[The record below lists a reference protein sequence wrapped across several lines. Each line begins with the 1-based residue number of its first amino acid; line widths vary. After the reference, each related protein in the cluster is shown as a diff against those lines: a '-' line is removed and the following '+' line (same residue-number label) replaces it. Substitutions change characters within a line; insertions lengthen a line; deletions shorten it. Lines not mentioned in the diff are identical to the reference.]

1 MPRLIIEQVSTAD
14 AGFKELSQKAAERLV
29 AMPADQCPVEFTLSL
44 TRLYLSESCGKCT
57 PCRVGLSQIATLIQD
72 LLDGVGTEESVA
84 LIERTAQS
92 ILDSADCAIGHESAR
107 MVLKSL
113 RAFEEDFL
121 SHAKD
126 DLCVAERNVYVPC
139 QGTCPAHIDIPGY
152 IALVN
157 AGQYEDALRVIRND
171 NPLPTVC
178 GYVCE
183 HPCEFTCRRSLVD
196 DAINIC
202 GIKRY
207 AADHAK
213 PYAPAQNL
221 APTGKKIA
229 IVGGGPAGLS
239 AAYYLQLMG
248 HDVSIYDQR
257 SKLGGMVRYGIPDY
271 RLPQDKLDQDI
282 DFILSTGVKAFPETT
297 IGTDLTYE
305 DLARDFDA
313 IYLSIGAHDDN
324 KLGCPGE
331 DAEGVLS
338 AVSLLRAAGDG
349 VAPDL
354 TGKRVVIVGG
364 GNVAMD
370 CTRTARRL
378 GAASV
383 ECVYRRRI
391 ADMTALPEEIEEA
404 MAEGCQISELM
415 APLRIEKTAGGAVRG
430 LVVQP
435 QHIGSIGADGRPRPQ
450 AANVPEVEI
459 PCDIVIVAIGQKINT
474 DAFAHIIA
482 TERGRILANDQGAL
496 ANADGVFAGGDTVTG
511 PATVI
516 RAIAAGKVA
525 AANID
530 EALGFNHN
538 VHDEVKIPAPL
549 TPLSATG
556 RVEQTNR
563 KFSEAIQDF
572 DIAKNGM
579 TRDEVEQETSRC
591 LRCDHHG
598 FGKVCGK
605 EALVW

>member
-1 MPRLIIEQVSTAD
+1 MARLIIEEASMMET
-14 AGFKELSQKAAERLV
+14 GFKQLSREAAQRIV
-29 AMPADQCPVEFTLSL
+29 AMPADQCPIEFTQSL
-44 TRLYLSESCGKCT
+44 TRLYLSQSCGKCT
-57 PCRVGLSQIATLIQD
+57 PCRIGLAQLVELQQD
-72 LLDGVGTEESVA
+72 VLDGVGSEDTVD
-84 LIERTAQS
+84 LIASTAQS
-92 ILDSADCAIGHESAR
+92 IQDSADCAIGHEAAR

-113 RAFEEDFL
+113 ASFEQDYRSHVKEDAC
-121 SHAKD
+121 S
-126 DLCVAERNVYVPC
+126 AERNAYVPC
-139 QGTCPAHIDIPGY
+139 QGTCPAHVDIPGY
-152 IALVN
+152 IALTN
-157 AGQYEDALRVIRND
+157 AGRYEDALRVIRND

-207 AADHAK
+207 AADHAQSYD
-213 PYAPAQNL
+213 PQPNL
-221 APTGKKIA
+221 ASTGKKVA
-229 IVGGGPAGLS
+229 VVGGGPAGLS

-248 HDVSIYDQR
+248 HEVTIYDQR

-271 RLPQDKLDQDI
+271 RLPQDKLDEDI
-282 DFILSTGVKAFPETT
+282 DFILRTGVKVFTETA
-297 IGTDLTYE
+297 IGADLSYD
-305 DLARDFDA
+305 DLADKFDA
-313 IYLSIGAHDDN
+313 IYLSVGAHDDN

-331 DAEGVLS
+331 DATNVIS
-338 AVSLLRAAGDG
+338 AVQFLRASGEG
-349 VAPDL
+349 QAPDL
-354 TGKRVVIVGG
+354 SGKRVVIVGG

-391 ADMTALPEEIEEA
+391 ADMTALSEEIEEA
-404 MAEGCQISELM
+404 MAEGCQVSELM
-415 APLRIEKTAGGAVRG
+415 APIRIEKNADGTVRG

-435 QHIGSIGADGRPRPQ
+435 QQIGPVGSDGRPKPQ

-459 PCDIVIVAIGQKINT
+459 ACDVVIIAIGQKINT
-474 DAFAHIIA
+474 DAFAHVIA
-482 TERGRILANDQGAL
+482 TERGRILANEQGAL
-496 ANADGVFAGGDTVTG
+496 ADHDGLFAGGDAVTG

-530 EALGFNHN
+530 EALGYHHN
-538 VHDEVKIPAPL
+538 VHDEVAIPAPR

-556 RVEQTNR
+556 RVEQTDR
-563 KFSEAIQDF
+563 KFAEAVQDF
-572 DIAKNGM
+572 AVAKNGM
-579 TRDEVEQETSRC
+579 TKDEVEQESSRC

>member
-1 MPRLIIEQVSTAD
+1 MARLIIEEASAAE
-14 AGFKELSQKAAERLV
+14 AGFKQLSQEAARRIV
-29 AMPADQCPVEFTLSL
+29 AMPADQCPVEFTQSL
-44 TRLYLSESCGKCT
+44 TRLFLSESCGKCT
-57 PCRVGLSQIATLIQD
+57 PCRIGLAQLVQ
-72 LLDGVGTEESVA
+72 LQQEVLDGVGTTETVE
-84 LIERTAQS
+84 LIASTAQG
-92 ILDSADCAIGHESAR
+92 ILDSADCAIGHEAAR

-113 RAFEEDFL
+113 RSFEGDYR
-121 SHAKD
+121 SHAER
-126 DLCVAERNVYVPC
+126 DLCSAERNTYVPC
-139 QGTCPAHIDIPGY
+139 QGMCPAHIDIPGY

-196 DAINIC
+196 DAVNIC

-207 AADHAK
+207 AADHAS
-213 PYAPAQNL
+213 PYAPQQNL

-229 IVGGGPAGLS
+229 VIGGGPAGLS

-248 HDVSIYDQR
+248 HDVSVYDQR

-271 RLPQDKLDQDI
+271 RLPQEKLDQDI
-282 DFILSTGVKAFPETT
+282 DFILSTGVKAFTNTT

-305 DLARDFDA
+305 DLANDFDA
-313 IYLSIGAHDDN
+313 IYLSVGAHDEN

-331 DAEGVLS
+331 DAENVLS
-338 AVSLLRAAGDG
+338 AVRFLRAAGDG
-349 VAPDL
+349 LAPDL
-354 TGKRVVIVGG
+354 TDKRVVVVGG

-415 APLRIEKTAGGAVRG
+415 APIRIEADATGAVRA

-435 QHIGSIGADGRPRPQ
+435 QYIGAVGADGRPKPQ
-450 AANVPEVEI
+450 AANVAEVEI
-459 PCDIVIVAIGQKINT
+459 PCDVVIVAIGQKINT
-474 DAFAHIIA
+474 DAFAHVIA

-496 ANADGVFAGGDTVTG
+496 ADHNGLFAGGDAVTG

-516 RAIAAGKVA
+516 RAIAAGK
-525 AANID
+525 
-530 EALGFNHN
+530 
-538 VHDEVKIPAPL
+538 
-549 TPLSATG
+549 
-556 RVEQTNR
+556 
-563 KFSEAIQDF
+563 
-572 DIAKNGM
+572 
-579 TRDEVEQETSRC
+579 
-591 LRCDHHG
+591 
-598 FGKVCGK
+598 
-605 EALVW
+605 

>member
-1 MPRLIIEQVSTAD
+1 MARLIIEEASVAQK
-14 AGFKELSQKAAERLV
+14 GFRQLSQEAAQRII
-29 AMPADQCPVEFTLSL
+29 AMPADQCPVEFTQSL

-57 PCRVGLSQIATLIQD
+57 PCRIGLAQLVDLQQD
-72 LLDGVGTEESVA
+72 LLDGAGTEETVA
-84 LIERTAQS
+84 LITETAQA
-92 ILDSADCAIGHESAR
+92 IQDSADCAIGHEAAR
-107 MVLKSL
+107 TVLKSL
-113 RAFEEDFL
+113 DSFEQDYRSHAEEDAC
-121 SHAKD
+121 S
-126 DLCVAERNVYVPC
+126 AERNAYVPC

-152 IALVN
+152 IALVA
-157 AGQYEDALRVIRND
+157 AGRYEDALRVIRND

-207 AADHAK
+207 AADHAA
-213 PYAPAQNL
+213 PYSPQPAL
-221 APTGKKIA
+221 APTGKRIA
-229 IVGGGPAGLS
+229 VIGGGPAGLS

-248 HDVSIYDQR
+248 HDVTIYDQR

-271 RLPQDKLDQDI
+271 RLPQAKLDEDI
-282 DFILSTGVKAFPETT
+282 DFILSTGVKAYTNIT

-305 DLARDFDA
+305 DLADQFDA
-313 IYLSIGAHDDN
+313 IYLSVGAHDDN

-331 DAEGVLS
+331 DAENVIS
-338 AVSLLRAAGDG
+338 AVQFLRAAGDG
-349 VAPDL
+349 EAPDL
-354 TGKRVVIVGG
+354 SGKRVVIVGG

-415 APLRIEKTAGGAVRG
+415 APVRIEADEAGAVRA

-435 QHIGSIGADGRPRPQ
+435 QYIGPVGADGRPKPQ
-450 AANVPEVEI
+450 AANVPALEVD
-459 PCDIVIVAIGQKINT
+459 CDVVIVAIGQKINT
-474 DAFAHIIA
+474 DAFAHVIA
-482 TERGRILANDQGAL
+482 TERGRILANDQGAI
-496 ANADGVFAGGDTVTG
+496 ADREGLFAGGDAVTG

-530 EALGFNHN
+530 EALGFSHN
-538 VHDEVKIPAPL
+538 VHDEVVIPSPL

-563 KFSEAIQDF
+563 RFAEAIQDF

-579 TRDEVEQETSRC
+579 TQDEVEQESRRC